1 MPARLDLWHDR
12 RGAVALLFALLAPLL
27 LLAVAFGIDVPSWY
41 RDALHL
47 QGLADRAALSAGPLW
62 AEGQHKSAVAV
73 AEALVAADGV
83 TLDHA
88 GADRA
93 GGKGFEVAVSNRKA
107 HLLASLPLG
116 DERQQAHAVAVGRK
130 LVK

>member
-1 MPARLDLWHDR
+1 MPARPEFWRDK

-27 LLAVAFGIDVPSWY
+27 LLAIAFGIDVPSWY

-62 AEGQHKSAVAV
+62 ADGQHKAAVAV
-73 AEALVAADGV
+73 AEALVAADGA

-116 DERQQAHAVAVGRK
+116 EERQQAHAVVMGRR
-130 LVK
+130 LVE

>member
-1 MPARLDLWHDR
+1 MPGPLEIRHDR
-12 RGAVALLFALLAPLL
+12 RGAVALLFALVAPLL
-27 LLAVAFGIDVPSWY
+27 LLAVAFGVDVPSWY
-41 RDALHL
+41 RDVLHL
-47 QGLADRAALSAGPLW
+47 QSLADRAALSAGPLW
-62 AEGQHKSAVAV
+62 AEGDRKAAIAV
-73 AEALVAADGV
+73 AEALVAADGA

-116 DERQQAHAVAVGRK
+116 EERQQAHAVAVGAR
-130 LVK
+130 LVE

>member
-1 MPARLDLWHDR
+1 MPVHPDLLADR

-27 LLAVAFGIDVPSWY
+27 LLAVAFGIDVPAWY

-47 QGLADRAALSAGPLW
+47 QGLADRAALSAAPLW
-62 AEGQHKSAVAV
+62 AEGQHKPAIAV
-73 AEALVAADGV
+73 AEALVAADGA

-93 GGKGFEVAVSNRKA
+93 GGRGFEVAVSSRKA

-116 DERQQAHAVAVGRK
+116 EERQQAHAVAVGRR
-130 LVK
+130 LVE